1 MRISDWSSDVCSSD
15 LASSA
20 FIAQFR
26 DIDVEV
32 ANLIFLE
39 LLRLLPI
46 GFGQPTDPVALQATV
61 QRRACQV
68 WDHVLPRDEHVVERQ
83 SRLHRT
89 PDVFEVLERG
99 CAQVGYPASVR
110 SDNGS
115 EFYLPR
121 ARSVGLHE
129 GRDARLLAAWQAH
142 RQRVHRELQRQG
154 MP

>member
-68 WDHVLPRDEHVVERQ
+68 WDHVLQRDEHVVERQ

-89 PDVFEVLERG
+89 DRKSTRLNSSHY
-99 CAQVGYPASVR
+99 CASR
-110 SDNGS
+110 
-115 EFYLPR
+115 
-121 ARSVGLHE
+121 
-129 GRDARLLAAWQAH
+129 
-142 RQRVHRELQRQG
+142 
-154 MP
+154 MPSSA

>member
-1 MRISDWSSDVCSSD
+1 MIRRPPRSTRTDT
-15 LASSA
+15 L
-20 FIAQFR
+20 FPYTTLFR
-26 DIDVEV
+26 SDIDVDV
-32 ANLIFLE
+32 ANLLFLV
-39 LLRLLPI
+39 LLLLLPI

-68 WDHVLPRDEHVVERQ
+68 WDHVLQRDEHVVERQ

-99 CAQVGYPASVR
+99 CAQVGYPASIR
-110 SDNGS
+110 ADNGS

-129 GRDARLLAAWQAH
+129 IGRA
-142 RQRVHRELQRQG
+142 
-154 MP
+154 

>member
-1 MRISDWSSDVCSSD
+1 MIRRPPRSTRTDT
-15 LASSA
+15 L
-20 FIAQFR
+20 FPYTTLFR
-26 DIDVEV
+26 SDIDVEV

-68 WDHVLPRDEHVVERQ
+68 WDHVLQRDEHVVERQ

-99 CAQVGYPASVR
+99 CAQVGYPASLR
-110 SDNGS
+110 ADNGS

-121 ARSVGLHE
+121 ARSD
-129 GRDARLLAAWQAH
+129 RKRT
-142 RQRVHRELQRQG
+142 R
-154 MP
+154 